1 MDASTTV
8 QVSGFEKPQ
17 IEGVEVAERHCV
29 LLESAL
35 LKAKGLE
42 LGHFP
47 CALLWLTY
55 LISSDTFQPLNL
67 VLQSLT
73 LLLSWIRPILVA
85 LFFSSIVDL
94 NCLFVQQIIL
104 LMQLSN
110 QGFFE
115 LEQIGP
121 ISFQSLPKSHK
132 WSESLSHKMVS
143 AGVRDFNEESNG
155 HQVKGTLFVQVTE
168 PLHNHQQVVLLCQ

>member
-8 QVSGFEKPQ
+8 QVSRFEKPQ
-17 IEGVEVAERHCV
+17 IEGVEVTERHCV

-35 LKAKGLE
+35 LKAECHE
-42 LGHFP
+42 LSHFP

-55 LISSDTFQPLNL
+55 LISCDTFQPLDL

-104 LMQLSN
+104 LVQLSN

-115 LEQIGP
+115 LEQI
-121 ISFQSLPKSHK
+121 
-132 WSESLSHKMVS
+132 
-143 AGVRDFNEESNG
+143 
-155 HQVKGTLFVQVTE
+155 
-168 PLHNHQQVVLLCQ
+168 